1 MWADKRFWIA
11 TLAAIA
17 LAAGA
22 VVFALSLKPK
32 AGLLSPNDRQVV
44 MQGAEIYT
52 QSCASCHGTNLE
64 GQVENWQSP
73 GADGLLPAPP
83 HDETGHTWHH
93 GDALLFAITK
103 YGVAEAANLTDYQSA
118 MPAYEGVLSDEE
130 IIAVLSFIKST
141 WPEDIQTGHDVLNR
155 QIVNQ

>member
-1 MWADKRFWIA
+1 MWADRRLWIA
-11 TLAAIA
+11 VLASVA
-17 LAAGA
+17 LVVGA
-22 VVFALSLKPK
+22 VISVFSLKPQ
-32 AGLLSPNDRQVV
+32 AGLLSPDDRRVV
-44 MQGAEIYT
+44 TQGAEIYT
-52 QSCASCHGTNLE
+52 QSCASCHGENLE

-73 GADGLLPAPP
+73 GADGLMPAPP

-93 GDALLFAITK
+93 GDALLFEITK
-103 YGVAEAANLTDYQSA
+103 FGVAAAANHTDYQSA

>member
-1 MWADKRFWIA
+1 MWADRRLWIA
-11 TLAAIA
+11 TLAAVA
-17 LAAGA
+17 LVAGA
-22 VVFALSLKPK
+22 VVFALSPEPQS
-32 AGLLSPNDRQVV
+32 GLLSPDDRQIVT
-44 MQGAEIYT
+44 QGAEIYT
-52 QSCASCHGTNLE
+52 QNCAVCHGSNLE

-118 MPAYEGVLSDEE
+118 MPAYEGILSDDE
-130 IIAVLSFIKST
+130 IIAVLSYIKST
-141 WPEDIQTGHDVLNR
+141 WPDEIRAGHDALNR
-155 QIVNQ
+155 QVVNR